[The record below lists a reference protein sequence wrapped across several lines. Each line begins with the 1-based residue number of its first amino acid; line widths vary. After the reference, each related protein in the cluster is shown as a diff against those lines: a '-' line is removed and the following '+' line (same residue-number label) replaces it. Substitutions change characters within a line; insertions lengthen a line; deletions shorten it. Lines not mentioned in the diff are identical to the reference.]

1 MSSKPQIFVFH
12 LKEVI
17 YTAIFILLGLLFL
30 LLLFIMFKPDSDKKE
45 ENGGV
50 SSNNTNATVSYVP
63 GTYSTTVNLN
73 GQSFEVQVTTAED
86 QITDISLVSV
96 DSSVSTLYPLLEPT
110 MASLSEQI
118 YENQSLED
126 LTVSEDAT
134 YTSDLLIDAI
144 SSSIAMAAS
153 DATASPDSGQDPS
166 ERRNS
171 GSDSKEK
178 DASDKNTE
186 VPSPEST
193 PLKN

>member
-50 SSNNTNATVSYVP
+50 SSNNTNDTVSYVP

-171 GSDSKEK
+171 VSDSKEK

>member
-30 LLLFIMFKPDSDKKE
+30 LLLFIMFKPDSDKEK

-73 GQSFEVQVTTAED
+73 GQSFEVQVTTGED
-86 QITDISLVSV
+86 QITDISLVSG
-96 DSSVSTLYPLLEPT
+96 DSSVFTLYPLLEPT

-118 YENQSLED
+118 YETQSLED
-126 LTVSEDAT
+126 LTISEDAT
-134 YTSDLLIDAI
+134 YTSDILIDAI
-144 SSSIAMAAS
+144 SSSITMAVP
-153 DATASPDSGQDPS
+153 DATASPDSDQKPT
-166 ERRNS
+166 
-171 GSDSKEK
+171 
-178 DASDKNTE
+178 DKNME

>member
-50 SSNNTNATVSYVP
+50 SSNNTNDTVSYVP

-153 DATASPDSGQDPS
+153 DATASPDSVQDPS
-166 ERRNS
+166 EKRNS

-178 DASDKNTE
+178 DSSDKNAE

>member
-118 YENQSLED
+118 R
-126 LTVSEDAT
+126 
-134 YTSDLLIDAI
+134 LLPWLLLMQQHPRTPA
-144 SSSIAMAAS
+144 
-153 DATASPDSGQDPS
+153 
-166 ERRNS
+166 R
-171 GSDSKEK
+171 
-178 DASDKNTE
+178 
-186 VPSPEST
+186 T
-193 PLKN
+193 PLKEGILAVTLKKKMLQTKTQRYLLPKVPL